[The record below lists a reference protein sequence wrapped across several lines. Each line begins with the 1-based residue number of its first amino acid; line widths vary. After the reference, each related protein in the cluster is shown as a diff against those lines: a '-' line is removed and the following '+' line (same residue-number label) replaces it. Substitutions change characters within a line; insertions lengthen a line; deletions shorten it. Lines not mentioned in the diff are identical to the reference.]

1 VSPNAMVLGV
11 ALVLLFPWQARAQV
25 RDSTARTADSV
36 TVRLMDVELRV
47 ALQSLARY
55 LERPLVY
62 GNLPG
67 TKVSVE
73 TPSPVPRSDILALV
87 RGILD
92 GAGLELASDSG
103 IYRVRTRAES
113 MPGSPASA
121 PTGGTGA
128 QPVEL
133 YVLRLRHAKASEVAS
148 TVNALYGRA
157 AAFGEQGSPRARTLA
172 QDLRESQASPAAPL
186 TSPNTTIAVA
196 GRDAVLA
203 GDVTIIPDPRANSL
217 LIRASRSDFDLV
229 AAAVRELDV
238 RPLQVLIELMIAEVR
253 HDRALGFGVDAALP
267 KQNLP
272 GSGTSISATTAG
284 AGLGDFVLK
293 LMSIGGLDVDATLR
307 AAASRG
313 DVSILSRPVV
323 ITANNHAAEIL
334 VGSQR
339 PFVQVSRT
347 LPTDSPLRDQV
358 IQYKEVGTKLSV
370 LPTISDD
377 GYIMLEVTQEVNAAT
392 AETQFDAPVIS
403 TRLVQTRLLVK
414 DGQTVALGGLT
425 DRQRDA
431 NTSGVPLLSAIPGI
445 GGLFGRSSRRTSETE
460 LFLFL
465 SPRVLRSD
473 EDADNVTQP
482 LKQRAEKLKP

>member
-1 VSPNAMVLGV
+1 
-11 ALVLLFPWQARAQV
+11 
-25 RDSTARTADSV
+25 
-36 TVRLMDVELRV
+36 
-47 ALQSLARY
+47 
-55 LERPLVY
+55 
-62 GNLPG
+62 
-67 TKVSVE
+67 
-73 TPSPVPRSDILALV
+73 
-87 RGILD
+87 
-92 GAGLELASDSG
+92 
-103 IYRVRTRAES
+103 
-113 MPGSPASA
+113 
-121 PTGGTGA
+121 
-128 QPVEL
+128 
-133 YVLRLRHAKASEVAS
+133 
-148 TVNALYGRA
+148 
-157 AAFGEQGSPRARTLA
+157 
-172 QDLRESQASPAAPL
+172 
-186 TSPNTTIAVA
+186 
-196 GRDAVLA
+196 
-203 GDVTIIPDPRANSL
+203 VTIIPDPRANSL

-253 HDRALGFGVDAALP
+253 HDRALGFGVEAVLP